1 MSPPTLLLAYDGSPG
16 AAAAVRAAGSL
27 FPGATALVANVQREP
42 ATLAQAAA
50 LARIAAP
57 DDVITGGLAALDRA
71 AEDEAKAIVAHG
83 AAVAS
88 AAGLRAETAIVGA
101 SGAPWRGIRR
111 LARERDAAIV
121 VCGSRGLGP
130 FSRAAIGSTS
140 SGLLHHADRPVLVVP
155 EGGGGLAGPVIV
167 GYDGSKASAAAVAL
181 AAEQFPLR
189 RKIVVNVWESLVQ
202 HSLGGRALESAPIE
216 SARSMTEELDA
227 CFDAIATDIAA
238 QGAHLA
244 HGDGES
250 AIPRAVEAAG
260 SAWHG
265 LLAAARAA
273 GAALIVVGS
282 RGRGAVASTVLGSVS
297 SGLVH
302 NADVPVLV
310 LPDAADIPGRAPAV
324 EPDDPSPP
332 GA

>member
-1 MSPPTLLLAYDGSPG
+1 MSAPTLLLAFDGSPA

-27 FPGATALVANVQREP
+27 FPSATAVVATVRRAP
-42 ATLAQAAA
+42 ATPGQAAA
-50 LARIAAP
+50 LARIAVP
-57 DDVITGGLAALDRA
+57 DAVITGGLAALRRA
-71 AEDEAKAIVAHG
+71 AEEEARAIVADG
-83 AAVAS
+83 AAVAA
-88 AAGLRAETAIVGA
+88 AAGLRADTAIADDGG
-101 SGAPWRGIRR
+101 STWRAVNR
-111 LARERDAAIV
+111 LARERHATIV

-140 SGLLHHADRPVLVVP
+140 SGLLHHAERPVLVVP

-167 GYDGSKASAAAVAL
+167 GYDGSKASTAAVTL
-181 AAEQFPLR
+181 AAEHFPSR

-202 HSLGGRALESAPIE
+202 HSLGARALGSAPIE

-227 CFDAIATDIAA
+227 CFDAIATDLAA
-238 QGAHLA
+238 QGASLT
-244 HGDGES
+244 HGEGEP
-250 AIPRAVEAAG
+250 AVPRAVEAAG

-265 LLAAARAA
+265 LLAAGRAA

-302 NADVPVLV
+302 NADLPILVVPD
-310 LPDAADIPGRAPAV
+310 PADIPRRAPAV
-324 EPDDPSPP
+324 EPDDP
-332 GA
+332 GAPAA